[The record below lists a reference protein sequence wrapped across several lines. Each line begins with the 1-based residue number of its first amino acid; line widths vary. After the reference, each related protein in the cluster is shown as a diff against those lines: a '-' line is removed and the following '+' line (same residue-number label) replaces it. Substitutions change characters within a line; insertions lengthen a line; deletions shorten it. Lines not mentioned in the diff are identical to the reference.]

1 MKIERYTRYV
11 MYNVQTA
18 NPKVDFL
25 KWKKPFL
32 LLVLHDVVLEINSI
46 EPKE

>member
-1 MKIERYTRYV
+1 MKGILG

-25 KWKKPFL
+25 KLKQPFHL
-32 LLVLHDVVLEINSI
+32 LLHDVLEIINSS
-46 EPKE
+46 EPKEWK